1 MNTFEIEFDDEQD
14 LESLYLLLAEN
25 VPELEVEKKAAET
38 PDNTLPGET
47 LTQLV
52 IALSGSTMTSTT
64 LVLRRWLKNRNTV
77 VKIKFDPESG
87 RATEVNATNA
97 EKVLPQI
104 EALLKEMI
112 RDSGGE
118 DGA

>member
-1 MNTFEIEFDDEQD
+1 MNAFAIEFDDEQD

-25 VPELEVEKKAAET
+25 VPDLEVEKKAADT
-38 PDNTLPGET
+38 PDNVLPGET

-64 LVLRRWLKNRNTV
+64 LVLRRWLKNRNSV
-77 VKIKFDPESG
+77 VKIKLDPTSG
-87 RATEVNATNA
+87 RPTEINATNA
-97 EKVLPQI
+97 DKVLPQI
-104 EALLKEMI
+104 ETLLKQMI
-112 RDSGGE
+112 KDNGEE